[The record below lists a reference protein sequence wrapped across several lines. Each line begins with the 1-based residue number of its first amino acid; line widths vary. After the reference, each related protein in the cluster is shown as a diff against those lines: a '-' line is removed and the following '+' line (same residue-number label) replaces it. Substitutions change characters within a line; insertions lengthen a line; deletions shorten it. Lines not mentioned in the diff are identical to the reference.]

1 MKSIKELIKRNIS
14 GKKVLL
20 LFILVNLV
28 YVFMLAVT
36 IPKTMGFSKGLKLLD
51 MMPGGYN
58 SEYIKTLFGN
68 LGEVGRSVYL
78 YQQIPVDMIYPGLF
92 AISYCLVMGYF
103 LQKLQK
109 LDTVYF
115 YLTLLPIVAG
125 IADYLEN
132 FGIITM
138 LNSYPE
144 VSQLSMGLTNT
155 FTIVKSMATT
165 IYFVALII
173 TMVIFGIK
181 TLNKRRVS

>member
-103 LQKLQK
+103 IQKLQK

-115 YLTLLPIVAG
+115 YLTLLP
-125 IADYLEN
+125 L
-132 FGIITM
+132 
-138 LNSYPE
+138 
-144 VSQLSMGLTNT
+144 
-155 FTIVKSMATT
+155 
-165 IYFVALII
+165 
-173 TMVIFGIK
+173 
-181 TLNKRRVS
+181 